1 MREPKKYV
9 LKKVK
14 VKGYYRNII
23 KDGKIIGETYIKPG
37 KAKRKVVSN
46 AWKKWRA
53 EEDKKIALAEFY
65 RIRKEQIKR
74 WRTGWLR
81 AEFID
86 RKTGHK
92 FYYKDVLTF
101 KQFVNM
107 RKREERIDR
116 YHIKPN
122 KTVYIKYKSDAQAI
136 REARKLLEIAKW
148 KAERI
153 KMSPEFINWAHRYG
167 PK

>member
-23 KDGKIIGETYIKPG
+23 KNGKIIGRTWIKPG

-46 AWKKWRA
+46 AWIKWRE
-53 EEDKKIALAEFY
+53 EEDYKIARAEYY

-101 KQFVNM
+101 KQFVDM
-107 RKREERIDR
+107 RKREERIDK
-116 YHIKPN
+116 YGIKPKN
-122 KTVYIKYKSDAQAI
+122 VVYIKFKSDTQAI

-153 KMSPEFINWAHRYG
+153 KMGPEFMKWVVSYG
-167 PK
+167 S